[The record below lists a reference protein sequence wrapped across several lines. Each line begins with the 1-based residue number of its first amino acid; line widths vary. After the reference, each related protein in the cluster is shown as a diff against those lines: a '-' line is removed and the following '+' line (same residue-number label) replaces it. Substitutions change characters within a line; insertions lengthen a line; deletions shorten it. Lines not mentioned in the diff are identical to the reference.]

1 MRHGMRPAH
10 DEQLMGTTIA
20 LCGLVLVTLLGV
32 TPPINCNALPQRS
45 AALNGS
51 WDTIPIDDA
60 CDERNHREFAMFAPR
75 HEPLVYIIAWHSI
88 SNSRDM
94 CALTIDRIA
103 GKDEPYVLIG
113 EHRDRAEPGGALAL
127 DARQHFWTITNGK
140 YIQLDGPDQ
149 SLPGEPGKEVT
160 AQIESQLSL
169 QGNGL
174 DSLENPDGTKWY
186 SEYNGVREVDRNGSL
201 LADVLVKAPAC
212 PKSITNPRGGFPVL
226 KIVTRDGS
234 LWFMSMLYSVP
245 YRTVYRL
252 WRLSAQHKLNYVD
265 LPPDSYLE
273 AIGSAPDDMIWLS
286 GTLHGKP
293 AVYVFTITSGDSTLD
308 TVP

>member
-45 AALNGS
+45 AALMGPGTPSRLTMPAMNETTVNLPCLRRATSHWCTSLLG
-51 WDTIPIDDA
+51 IPS
-60 CDERNHREFAMFAPR
+60 
-75 HEPLVYIIAWHSI
+75 VT
-88 SNSRDM
+88 SRDM